1 MKRYI
6 LVRYG
11 ELSTKGRNKKRF
23 TQQLAQNIKG
33 VLADLTPNKVVAGHD
48 YLTVYPPAESVD
60 IALERLSHVFGIQ
73 SYSPVIELEKDMEVI
88 RDQIFAILDG
98 KDLKGKSFRIAT
110 KRADHDFYLDTN
122 AINRYLGEAVAER
135 YKELRVQ
142 LKRPDLVIKV
152 EIREKYALLTTEV
165 YKGAGGLPV
174 GTSGRALLLLSGG
187 IDSVVAGYMALKR
200 GIEVE
205 AVHFASPPYTS
216 PQALQKAKD
225 LAKILARYG
234 RQIQFL
240 TVPFTASQEA
250 IKQNLPSPY
259 LMTITR
265 RMMMRVA
272 SRLAEERKALAIVTG
287 ESIGQVASQTLES
300 MLAITDA
307 AGYPVLRPLAGFD
320 KLEIIALAEE
330 IGSFE
335 LSIQPYEDCCTVFAP
350 PSPKTKPKLEACQ
363 HYETKI
369 DVKRLVEDAVKHTEV
384 ENISAHEI
392 NEFNDLL

>member
-23 TQQLAQNIKG
+23 TQQLAKNIKG

-48 YLTVYPPAESVD
+48 YLTIYPPESAFEE
-60 IALERLSHVFGIQ
+60 ALDRLSHVFGIQ
-73 SYSPVIELEKDMEVI
+73 SYSPVIELEKDMDLI
-88 RDQIFAILDG
+88 RDTIFNILDE
-98 KDLKGKSFRIAT
+98 KDLTGKTFRIAT

-122 AINRYLGEAVAER
+122 GINRYLGDAVATR
-135 YKELRVQ
+135 YPELQVQ
-142 LKRPDLVIKV
+142 LKRPDLVVKV

-165 YKGAGGLPV
+165 HKGAGGLPV

-205 AVHFASPPYTS
+205 ALHFASPPYTS

-234 RQIQFL
+234 GQVQFL
-240 TVPFTASQEA
+240 TVPFTATQEA

-272 SRLAEERKALAIVTG
+272 SQLADDRKALALVTG

-300 MLAITDA
+300 LYAISEA
-307 AGYPVLRPLAGFD
+307 ARYPVLRPLAGFD
-320 KLEIIALAEE
+320 KLEIIAMAEA

-350 PSPKTKPKLEACQ
+350 PSPKTKPKLEVCQ
-363 HYETKI
+363 HYEEKLA
-369 DVKRLVEDAVKHTEV
+369 VESLVDEAVKGTEV
-384 ENISAHEI
+384 ENISAHEKD
-392 NEFNDLL
+392 EFEDLL